1 MSKFLHQFLVVLMS
15 LMTSVT
21 FAQQLT
27 NANFEDWSGAA
38 FDGNVQPAGWNASN
52 VTQFGF
58 KFNFAHRETGR
69 NGGYCMMVQDQDVGA
84 AGITETSP
92 GYFSLG
98 QPWVYV
104 KSLTSVSS
112 ASAGTYGG
120 VTWSYRP
127 DTMSVWIK
135 RTGSNWDKE
144 DFYLLYYSWSGTA
157 KSNKY
162 MGKNESCSTTDTYTD
177 EESDIR
183 LVLDGN
189 ECGTNQ
195 KANQVSEGMWRER
208 KQYGSW
214 TNIRVPIYY
223 MNNTV
228 PEKMN
233 IIFSASNYPNFRANS
248 GLYAGNSLYI
258 DDIELIY
265 SAAIQKIYIDGVEWK
280 GFDPNSSA
288 VQNYPLGEDA
298 TAIPSIEAV
307 RGAGSLTNARG
318 TTVSFPG
325 RTLSGSEITVTNGDL
340 SSTPTTIVVKSGD
353 GKSTKTYKIQ
363 FQKAASSN
371 TKLAGIHYIYKDKNG
386 NNVIANIDDFSPTKT
401 NYNVELPYGTTA
413 APILADSLIDKQ
425 EEKQKIALTQ
435 ATSTTGTATI
445 VVTAPNNQA
454 TTTYTI
460 KFSIGKLADNTLKG
474 ITVNG
479 TEIPGFTPGQTVYKV
494 SLPVGTTK
502 VPEIKAISEYPAGA
516 QTIEYVL
523 PTAENLDGGQAQI
536 KVTTP
541 GNTTARIYKL
551 NFKLEASSY
560 AYLKDLKVGNYITNF
575 EPEKLTY
582 YVNLPL
588 GTTSLPTII
597 AVKGDEYQ
605 AEPEISSLGEG
616 VVDGTV
622 RITTT
627 AGNGDQVVYK
637 IVFSTEKSDNSS
649 LKAILINGTP
659 IPGFNPNVTAY
670 VYALPVGT
678 TEMPTI
684 TWIEGDEYQTITL
697 TTAGLNGKS
706 RLMVT
711 AGDGSTTIYQIT
723 FSVQTYTDNT
733 LKALYVG
740 GKLIDGFESEKDEY
754 WVNLEQGTTELPAVT
769 YELQNEEFQS
779 ATARG
784 FNGLNGD
791 YKITVR
797 PQSGASRT
805 YIIHFSVATS
815 NNVKLKMLYIDGVP
829 VEGFDPEILNYVD
842 SLPEGVSTIPAVT
855 FEKDEET
862 QRVLSILE
870 NRIQTITV
878 TAESGAKREY
888 TITFVLR
895 VSKNAFLNNIFVDGV
910 ELEGFRKDSLTYTYQ
925 MTTERCPEI
934 TVDKAP
940 GQQVTITAPYGA
952 GIATIKVKPE
962 EGEANTYTIEFIPT
976 AAVSVRLQGILVN
989 GVALEDFEPTT
1000 MHYTAE
1006 FEKTLPEV
1014 TPVKD
1019 HESQS
1024 VQVLWKG
1031 NVAWLHVSDAD
1042 GNKAAYSVTF
1052 IQKKLGISSLQG
1064 IYADG
1069 QLIDGFAATTLDYSY
1084 ELEPGSTYPEITY
1097 QIADETEVVFFGQLA
1112 EGKWGIIVVA
1122 EDGTKAEY
1130 TVTYTIKAYNDV
1142 TLANLEVEGFD
1153 IQYVPETT
1161 VYGTFVIDEGVTLPQ
1176 ITATPRKGQSVMIF
1190 NENDS
1195 TQHVLVM
1202 AESGAENTYIINYS
1216 RVRSD
1221 NVNLAKIY
1229 VGGEPLFGFTP
1240 EVRNYTYT
1248 LPRDAKTVPSINAI
1262 PALDNQTVTT
1272 YFSCPDGVTKIE
1284 VVSQKGTKGEYTI
1297 AFPVE
1302 KSDNTLLKK
1311 LVINNET
1318 RDVNV
1323 TDYHFEVPFG
1333 TTDPYLVQ
1341 YEQEPGQ
1348 LIHFIDAPITGTTKI
1363 IVTNEKGNNS
1373 RTYTISYT
1381 IKEPVGENK
1390 VTKVNYSYVNA
1401 AGTSIPGELTLTPGE
1416 NIVDL
1421 PFGCTSFDV
1430 EEPAKSYPEQ
1440 AIIFYNGGIR
1450 RGTKIIAVANR
1461 AGEKDIVYTIKAR
1474 MPEFETVGKLKE
1486 LRFNGEL
1493 VPNWHPDVYN
1503 YMINVTAQPSAT
1515 NFTYETYEANKNV
1528 TVSAFNATK
1537 KQVTFTVDGGEVY
1550 SVCWYYQ
1557 NDGKYL
1563 KNGEY
1568 YDYLDFSQEWENT
1581 TTAAMWKSSWTS
1593 SASAT
1598 STKMSTGFKPH
1609 GWTVPADKVAG
1620 LEYDI
1625 SVFGSHVV
1633 DLFWYTGKEV
1643 IAAGT
1648 NGALLSTIN
1657 GASIN
1662 GSMPGMM
1669 TLGGTMSITPG
1680 KSGSSTSSISY
1691 TESNFITMRNTPDSL
1706 SMRYKSLSANNVTG
1720 WSFEL
1725 RTVAGTTRPQTFPG
1739 NYNQSSWRYASLAIN
1754 AYTSPMSKYALT
1766 INSAHTTNAGDMGGS
1781 NTIYTSDLQVENIH
1795 FVYNSELTAATV
1807 NGNATTKSGNTFTY
1821 TLGANEIITGT
1832 PALKF
1837 TKKVHDQM
1845 QTIEWLDNG
1854 EWVNG
1859 KLRAKVVNYGE
1870 NSVDNT
1876 EYIVELVRAA
1886 AESVGFSANFGS
1898 FPTTKSNDTLFVNLP
1913 YGMKTI
1919 PSLTITPDNVHQLV
1933 SITKENNAVT
1943 VNVQAETGADTTVV
1957 YVFREVKSN
1966 SVEFEQGIEAVDS
1979 KGNDVDLWT
1988 VDADNFVYKVITAE
2002 MPTIIYYKQI
2012 GQAVDI
2018 NYTKDLIT
2026 LIVTAADG
2034 KTKRTYIIH
2043 REDPSV
2049 TTSGQI
2055 EEFYKGTNL
2064 WPELGNDDYEAEENR
2079 PTELISFVRKNETD
2093 SVVYIQTPTKMEW
2106 QVYGSQNHTYVL
2118 TYPTSASS
2126 NAKLADILIGGVHL
2140 TDFSEQDFEYIIESD
2155 TMLIL
2160 TLVESELAQTI
2171 QTAQTIAD
2179 ETIVVYTTTVTA
2191 EDQATVSTYTI
2202 TVKRPQSDNALLAGI
2217 MLNSEMIAN
2226 FNPTNFNYEVELPA
2240 PAVKKA
2246 QPKMP
2251 SISFLAGH
2259 AGQRITI
2266 KPGELNG
2273 DPTELFVQSEAG
2285 DDNTYTITVNAAPSA
2300 CADLTGIT
2308 INGEAVDQFEP
2319 GRHYYSQSLKTS
2331 QVEIDWTTDDRFQ
2344 NITLEKQTIH
2354 EDHEYRYTLH
2364 VSAEDGIHT
2373 AKYEVMIY
2381 VENQSNDAQLANITL
2396 NGKNFDDFERALNED
2411 LVFDG
2416 GNNNYIIYLPAGT
2429 TILPEVSAQLKMDG
2443 QQVEIIQKKDSILL
2457 DVKAVDG
2464 TPNQYVLKFIVP
2476 LSKNADL
2483 SMIYLDGD
2491 SLPGFEPNYYFY
2503 QVNLPV
2509 GVHTMPEVAAQ
2520 KGENSQKIVAIEM
2533 DNDKFQATIIVQAE
2547 DPKTRENT
2555 YVVVFHT
2562 TQSDAD
2568 KLDMI
2573 YQDGQPLDGFRP
2585 DSMYYA
2591 MSLPVGTIA
2600 FPDLAWQEADDF
2612 QTIHMDT
2619 VDMTA
2624 DMLIRQIIVAA
2635 ESGKKSTYT
2644 VSYTIEKS
2652 TIDTLQAIFINQK
2665 QLTEFEARKEEY
2677 RYILTAQEAADLDGK
2692 LPTVEYISGDEYQTV
2707 LVSQALDSLESKS
2720 LGYKTLITVTAASGK
2735 TRTYVIHYPVEK
2747 SGDAALNMIML
2758 SGKPIVGFD
2767 EERLAY
2773 RLEVEYGADL
2783 PLVSVVKKE
2792 DAQVCDIRFSGDSIY
2807 VDVTAENGF
2816 KQTYSL
2822 FFERRL
2828 SANAK
2833 LADIIINGHDD
2844 VRFRPDEYDYLFR
2857 LPYGEDTIPTITWVL
2872 QDSMQTVPDGL
2883 QLDTLETGHVV
2894 AQITVIAPNGE
2905 DEASYVITFQFEKN
2919 NDNKLLA
2926 LYIDTTLV
2934 AGFDSRLTEYE
2945 YNHPFGADS
2954 TAFFGIDRIHYVLSD
2969 TLAQDTIYAD
2979 EHGAIFIA
2987 VTAQNGAENIYS
2999 ITQTIGFD
3007 NDNALS
3013 AILLDGDTIRGFDPE
3028 ILGYTYFVPEGSM
3041 PPELEAFARSANADD
3056 PIWRDVQAGD
3066 TCFITV
3072 RAQDKSERKYFVHFA
3087 ISTLNTALEPTA
3099 DDVLIKRI
3107 PGTFQ
3112 IFVGTLRAGV
3122 TFALFDQFGNPFFR
3136 EPMAIAP
3143 ADVND
3148 ADIIID
3154 ADQRER
3160 LNDIYNSRS
3169 GVLIDLVPDQIYI
3182 YGFYCNSNKTSLKS
3196 GKLKITK

>member
-1 MSKFLHQFLVVLMS
+1 
-15 LMTSVT
+15 
-21 FAQQLT
+21 
-27 NANFEDWSGAA
+27 
-38 FDGNVQPAGWNASN
+38 
-52 VTQFGF
+52 
-58 KFNFAHRETGR
+58 
-69 NGGYCMMVQDQDVGA
+69 
-84 AGITETSP
+84 
-92 GYFSLG
+92 
-98 QPWVYV
+98 
-104 KSLTSVSS
+104 
-112 ASAGTYGG
+112 
-120 VTWSYRP
+120 
-127 DTMSVWIK
+127 
-135 RTGSNWDKE
+135 
-144 DFYLLYYSWSGTA
+144 
-157 KSNKY
+157 
-162 MGKNESCSTTDTYTD
+162 
-177 EESDIR
+177 
-183 LVLDGN
+183 
-189 ECGTNQ
+189 
-195 KANQVSEGMWRER
+195 
-208 KQYGSW
+208 
-214 TNIRVPIYY
+214 
-223 MNNTV
+223 
-228 PEKMN
+228 
-233 IIFSASNYPNFRANS
+233 
-248 GLYAGNSLYI
+248 
-258 DDIELIY
+258 
-265 SAAIQKIYIDGVEWK
+265 
-280 GFDPNSSA
+280 
-288 VQNYPLGEDA
+288 
-298 TAIPSIEAV
+298 
-307 RGAGSLTNARG
+307 
-318 TTVSFPG
+318 
-325 RTLSGSEITVTNGDL
+325 
-340 SSTPTTIVVKSGD
+340 
-353 GKSTKTYKIQ
+353 
-363 FQKAASSN
+363 
-371 TKLAGIHYIYKDKNG
+371 
-386 NNVIANIDDFSPTKT
+386 
-401 NYNVELPYGTTA
+401 
-413 APILADSLIDKQ
+413 
-425 EEKQKIALTQ
+425 
-435 ATSTTGTATI
+435 
-445 VVTAPNNQA
+445 
-454 TTTYTI
+454 
-460 KFSIGKLADNTLKG
+460 
-474 ITVNG
+474 
-479 TEIPGFTPGQTVYKV
+479 
-494 SLPVGTTK
+494 
-502 VPEIKAISEYPAGA
+502 
-516 QTIEYVL
+516 
-523 PTAENLDGGQAQI
+523 
-536 KVTTP
+536 
-541 GNTTARIYKL
+541 
-551 NFKLEASSY
+551 
-560 AYLKDLKVGNYITNF
+560 
-575 EPEKLTY
+575 
-582 YVNLPL
+582 
-588 GTTSLPTII
+588 
-597 AVKGDEYQ
+597 
-605 AEPEISSLGEG
+605 
-616 VVDGTV
+616 
-622 RITTT
+622 
-627 AGNGDQVVYK
+627 
-637 IVFSTEKSDNSS
+637 
-649 LKAILINGTP
+649 
-659 IPGFNPNVTAY
+659 
-670 VYALPVGT
+670 
-678 TEMPTI
+678 
-684 TWIEGDEYQTITL
+684 
-697 TTAGLNGKS
+697 
-706 RLMVT
+706 
-711 AGDGSTTIYQIT
+711 
-723 FSVQTYTDNT
+723 
-733 LKALYVG
+733 
-740 GKLIDGFESEKDEY
+740 
-754 WVNLEQGTTELPAVT
+754 
-769 YELQNEEFQS
+769 
-779 ATARG
+779 
-784 FNGLNGD
+784 
-791 YKITVR
+791 
-797 PQSGASRT
+797 
-805 YIIHFSVATS
+805 
-815 NNVKLKMLYIDGVP
+815 
-829 VEGFDPEILNYVD
+829 
-842 SLPEGVSTIPAVT
+842 
-855 FEKDEET
+855 
-862 QRVLSILE
+862 
-870 NRIQTITV
+870 
-878 TAESGAKREY
+878 
-888 TITFVLR
+888 
-895 VSKNAFLNNIFVDGV
+895 
-910 ELEGFRKDSLTYTYQ
+910 
-925 MTTERCPEI
+925 
-934 TVDKAP
+934 
-940 GQQVTITAPYGA
+940 
-952 GIATIKVKPE
+952 
-962 EGEANTYTIEFIPT
+962 
-976 AAVSVRLQGILVN
+976 
-989 GVALEDFEPTT
+989 
-1000 MHYTAE
+1000 
-1006 FEKTLPEV
+1006 
-1014 TPVKD
+1014 
-1019 HESQS
+1019 
-1024 VQVLWKG
+1024 
-1031 NVAWLHVSDAD
+1031 
-1042 GNKAAYSVTF
+1042 
-1052 IQKKLGISSLQG
+1052 
-1064 IYADG
+1064 
-1069 QLIDGFAATTLDYSY
+1069 
-1084 ELEPGSTYPEITY
+1084 
-1097 QIADETEVVFFGQLA
+1097 
-1112 EGKWGIIVVA
+1112 
-1122 EDGTKAEY
+1122 
-1130 TVTYTIKAYNDV
+1130 
-1142 TLANLEVEGFD
+1142 
-1153 IQYVPETT
+1153 
-1161 VYGTFVIDEGVTLPQ
+1161 
-1176 ITATPRKGQSVMIF
+1176 
-1190 NENDS
+1190 
-1195 TQHVLVM
+1195 
-1202 AESGAENTYIINYS
+1202 
-1216 RVRSD
+1216 
-1221 NVNLAKIY
+1221 
-1229 VGGEPLFGFTP
+1229 
-1240 EVRNYTYT
+1240 
-1248 LPRDAKTVPSINAI
+1248 
-1262 PALDNQTVTT
+1262 
-1272 YFSCPDGVTKIE
+1272 
-1284 VVSQKGTKGEYTI
+1284 
-1297 AFPVE
+1297 
-1302 KSDNTLLKK
+1302 
-1311 LVINNET
+1311 
-1318 RDVNV
+1318 
-1323 TDYHFEVPFG
+1323 
-1333 TTDPYLVQ
+1333 
-1341 YEQEPGQ
+1341 
-1348 LIHFIDAPITGTTKI
+1348 
-1363 IVTNEKGNNS
+1363 
-1373 RTYTISYT
+1373 
-1381 IKEPVGENK
+1381 
-1390 VTKVNYSYVNA
+1390 
-1401 AGTSIPGELTLTPGE
+1401 
-1416 NIVDL
+1416 
-1421 PFGCTSFDV
+1421 
-1430 EEPAKSYPEQ
+1430 
-1440 AIIFYNGGIR
+1440 
-1450 RGTKIIAVANR
+1450 
-1461 AGEKDIVYTIKAR
+1461 
-1474 MPEFETVGKLKE
+1474 
-1486 LRFNGEL
+1486 
-1493 VPNWHPDVYN
+1493 
-1503 YMINVTAQPSAT
+1503 
-1515 NFTYETYEANKNV
+1515 
-1528 TVSAFNATK
+1528 
-1537 KQVTFTVDGGEVY
+1537 
-1550 SVCWYYQ
+1550 
-1557 NDGKYL
+1557 
-1563 KNGEY
+1563 
-1568 YDYLDFSQEWENT
+1568 
-1581 TTAAMWKSSWTS
+1581 
-1593 SASAT
+1593 
-1598 STKMSTGFKPH
+1598 
-1609 GWTVPADKVAG
+1609 
-1620 LEYDI
+1620 
-1625 SVFGSHVV
+1625 
-1633 DLFWYTGKEV
+1633 
-1643 IAAGT
+1643 
-1648 NGALLSTIN
+1648 
-1657 GASIN
+1657 
-1662 GSMPGMM
+1662 
-1669 TLGGTMSITPG
+1669 
-1680 KSGSSTSSISY
+1680 
-1691 TESNFITMRNTPDSL
+1691 
-1706 SMRYKSLSANNVTG
+1706 
-1720 WSFEL
+1720 
-1725 RTVAGTTRPQTFPG
+1725 
-1739 NYNQSSWRYASLAIN
+1739 
-1754 AYTSPMSKYALT
+1754 
-1766 INSAHTTNAGDMGGS
+1766 
-1781 NTIYTSDLQVENIH
+1781 
-1795 FVYNSELTAATV
+1795 
-1807 NGNATTKSGNTFTY
+1807 
-1821 TLGANEIITGT
+1821 
-1832 PALKF
+1832 
-1837 TKKVHDQM
+1837 
-1845 QTIEWLDNG
+1845 
-1854 EWVNG
+1854 
-1859 KLRAKVVNYGE
+1859 
-1870 NSVDNT
+1870 
-1876 EYIVELVRAA
+1876 
-1886 AESVGFSANFGS
+1886 
-1898 FPTTKSNDTLFVNLP
+1898 
-1913 YGMKTI
+1913 
-1919 PSLTITPDNVHQLV
+1919 
-1933 SITKENNAVT
+1933 
-1943 VNVQAETGADTTVV
+1943 ADTTVV
-1957 YVFREVKSN
+1957 YVFRDVKS
-1966 SVEFEQGIEAVDS
+1966 SDVELEGEYAPFFEAELNNKEVDIIPV
-1979 KGNDVDLWT
+1979 DVD
-1988 VDADNFVYKVITAE
+1988 NFIYKVVTTN
-2002 MPTIIYYKQI
+2002 MPVIKYDKKQ

-2034 KTKRTYIIH
+2034 KTKRTYFIH

-2055 EEFYKGTNL
+2055 EEFYKDTNL

-2126 NAKLADILIGGVHL
+2126 NAKLADILVGGIHL

-2171 QTAQTIAD
+2171 QTAQTVAD

-2191 EDQATVSTYTI
+2191 EDKATVSTYTI

-2240 PAVKKA
+2240 PAVKKV

-2331 QVEIDWTTDDRFQ
+2331 QVDIDWTTDDRFQ

-2591 MSLPVGTIA
+2591 KSLPVGTIA

>member
-15 LMTSVT
+15 LMTSLT
-21 FAQQLT
+21 FAQQVP
-27 NANFEDWSGAA
+27 NSDFEDWSAAA
-38 FDGNVQPAGWNASN
+38 FDGNPQAQGWNASN
-52 VTQFGF
+52 VEQVGM
-58 KFNFAHRETGR
+58 KFNFAHRESGHKG
-69 NGGYCMMVQDQDVGA
+69 NYSFMVQDQSVGA
-84 AGITETSP
+84 MGITETSP

-98 QPWVYV
+98 VPWAYLP
-104 KSLTSVSS
+104 SIT
-112 ASAGTYGG
+112 AINQATAGTEGG
-120 VTWSYRP
+120 ISWTHRP

-157 KSNKY
+157 KGSKY
-162 MGKNESCSTTDTYTD
+162 KGKNGSCTSTSRTN
-177 EESDIR
+177 EESDVR
-183 LVLDGN
+183 QAVNGN
-189 ECGTNQ
+189 ECGTDT
-195 KANQVSEGMWRER
+195 KVTQVAEGMWRER

-214 TNIRVPIYY
+214 TNIKVPIYY
-223 MNNTV
+223 MNNTA
-228 PEKMN
+228 PTMMN
-233 IIFSASNYPNFRANS
+233 IIFSASNYPNFRAND
-248 GLYAGNSLYI
+248 GLYEGNSLYV
-258 DDIELIY
+258 DDLELIY

-288 VQNYPLGEDA
+288 VQNYPLGENA
-298 TAIPSIEAV
+298 TAVPSIEAI
-307 RGAGSLTNARG
+307 RGAGSITNARG
-318 TTVSFPG
+318 DVAKFPG
-325 RTLSGSEITVTNGDL
+325 RTLSGSEITITNGDL

-1112 EGKWGIIVVA
+1112 EGKWGVIVVA

-1153 IQYVPETT
+1153 IQYAPETT
-1161 VYGTFVIDEGVTLPQ
+1161 EYGIFVIDEGVTLPQ

-1221 NVNLAKIY
+1221 NVNLANIY

-1248 LPRDAKTVPSINAI
+1248 LPRDAKAVPSINAI

-1272 YFSCPDGVTKIE
+1272 YFSRPDGVTKIE

-1333 TTDPYLVQ
+1333 TTDPYLIQ

-1381 IKEPVGENK
+1381 TAEPVGENK

-1401 AGTSIPGELTLTPGE
+1401 AGNSVPGELTLTPGE

-1450 RGTKIIAVANR
+1450 RGAKIIAVANR
-1461 AGEKDIVYTIKAR
+1461 TGEKDIVYTIKAR
-1474 MPEFETVGKLKE
+1474 MPEFETAGKLKE

-1493 VPNWHPDVYN
+1493 VPNWRPDVYN

-1515 NFTYETYEANKNV
+1515 NFTYQTYESGKTV
-1528 TVSAFNATK
+1528 TVSTFNAKT

-1550 SVCWYYQ
+1550 SVCWYYT
-1557 NDGKYL
+1557 N
-1563 KNGEY
+1563 
-1568 YDYLDFSQEWENT
+1568 YDQLLDFSGDWVAVEHGVGY
-1581 TTAAMWKSSWTS
+1581 KPS
-1593 SASAT
+1593 SAW
-1598 STKMSTGFKPH
+1598 K
-1609 GWTVPADKVAG
+1609 VPGDFDDDGGYTWKIPGIVN
-1620 LEYDI
+1620 LTYT
-1625 SVFGSHVV
+1625 
-1633 DLFWYTGKEV
+1633 TGKEV
-1643 IAAGT
+1643 TPGGQRGVVLNT
-1648 NGALLSTIN
+1648 LRGAPMNTSV
-1657 GASIN
+1657 
-1662 GSMPGMM
+1662 PGMM
-1669 TLGGTMSITPG
+1669 TLGAMSLTLGSSGNSSSSVTKNATVGTTYKNTPEALAFDAKPMSTTNITNWKVWLTMSDGSNYKESNYTGDFSDLNRWTPVNIP
-1680 KSGSSTSSISY
+1680 ISY
-1691 TESNFITMRNTPDSL
+1691 SGVGTVSKFNVMFSSCDQEN
-1706 SMRYKSLSANNVTG
+1706 ANKFN
-1720 WSFEL
+1720 
-1725 RTVAGTTRPQTFPG
+1725 
-1739 NYNQSSWRYASLAIN
+1739 
-1754 AYTSPMSKYALT
+1754 
-1766 INSAHTTNAGDMGGS
+1766 GS
-1781 NTIYTSDLQVENIH
+1781 TIYESSVMLDNIR
-1795 FVYNSELTAATV
+1795 FAYNSELTAATV
-1807 NGNATTKSGNTFTY
+1807 NGKSTTKSGNTFTY
-1821 TLGANEIITGT
+1821 TLDQNEVITGT

-1837 TKKVHDQM
+1837 TKKVQDQM
-1845 QTIEWLDNG
+1845 QTIEWLDNA

-1870 NSVDNT
+1870 NSLDNT

-1886 AESVGFSANFGS
+1886 AESVGFTANFGS

-1933 SITKENNAVT
+1933 SITKESNAVT

-1957 YVFREVKSN
+1957 YVFSEVKS
-1966 SVEFEQGIEAVDS
+1966 SDVELEGEYAPFFEAEIAELNHKEVDIVPV
-1979 KGNDVDLWT
+1979 DVD
-1988 VDADNFVYKVITAE
+1988 NFIYKVVTTN
-2002 MPTIIYYKQI
+2002 MPVIKYEKKQ

-2191 EDQATVSTYTI
+2191 ENQATVSTYTI

-2591 MSLPVGTIA
+2591 KSLPVGTIA

-2905 DEASYVITFQFEKN
+2905 DEASYIITFQFEKN

-3136 EPMAIAP
+3136 EPIAIAP

>member
-21 FAQQLT
+21 FAQQVP
-27 NANFEDWSGAA
+27 NSDFEDWSAAA
-38 FDGNVQPAGWNASN
+38 FDGNPQAQGWNASN
-52 VTQFGF
+52 VEQVGM
-58 KFNFAHRETGR
+58 KFNFAHRESGHKG
-69 NGGYCMMVQDQDVGA
+69 NYSFMVQDQSVGA
-84 AGITETSP
+84 MGITETSP

-98 QPWVYV
+98 VPWAYLP
-104 KSLTSVSS
+104 SIT
-112 ASAGTYGG
+112 AINQATAGTEGG
-120 VTWSYRP
+120 ISWTHRP

-157 KSNKY
+157 KGSKY
-162 MGKNESCSTTDTYTD
+162 KGKNGSCTSTSRTN
-177 EESDIR
+177 EESDVR
-183 LVLDGN
+183 QAVNGN
-189 ECGTNQ
+189 ECGTDT
-195 KANQVSEGMWRER
+195 KVTQVAEGMWRER

-214 TNIRVPIYY
+214 TNIKVPIYY
-223 MNNTV
+223 MNNTA
-228 PEKMN
+228 PTMMN
-233 IIFSASNYPNFRANS
+233 IIFSASNYPNFRAND
-248 GLYAGNSLYI
+248 GLYEGNSLYV
-258 DDIELIY
+258 DDLELIY

-288 VQNYPLGEDA
+288 VQNYPLGENA
-298 TAIPSIEAV
+298 TAVPSIEAI
-307 RGAGSLTNARG
+307 RGAGSITNARG
-318 TTVSFPG
+318 DVAKFPG
-325 RTLSGSEITVTNGDL
+325 RTLSGSEITITNGDL

-454 TTTYTI
+454 TATYTI

-1097 QIADETEVVFFGQLA
+1097 QIDDETEVVFFGQLA

-1153 IQYVPETT
+1153 IQYAPETT

-1176 ITATPRKGQSVMIF
+1176 IKATPRKGQSVMIF

-1221 NVNLAKIY
+1221 NVNLANIY
-1229 VGGEPLFGFTP
+1229 VGGEPLFGFTS

-1272 YFSCPDGVTKIE
+1272 YFSRPDGVTKIE

-1318 RDVNV
+1318 CDVNV

-1373 RTYTISYT
+1373 RTYTINYT
-1381 IKEPVGENK
+1381 IAEPVGENK

-1401 AGTSIPGELTLTPGE
+1401 AGETIQGEKALNPGE

-1450 RGTKIIAVANR
+1450 RGAKIIAVANR
-1461 AGEKDIVYTIKAR
+1461 AGEKDVVYTIKPV
-1474 MPEFETVGKLKE
+1474 MPEFETAGKLKE

-1493 VPNWHPDVYN
+1493 VPNWRPDVYN

-1515 NFTYETYEANKNV
+1515 NFTYQTYESDKTV
-1528 TVSAFNATK
+1528 TVSTFNAKT
-1537 KQVTFTVDGGEVY
+1537 KQVTFTVDGGETY
-1550 SVCWYYQ
+1550 SVCWFYQ
-1557 NDGKYL
+1557 NDDPQFDFT
-1563 KNGEY
+1563 KN
-1568 YDYLDFSQEWENT
+1568 WVP
-1581 TTAAMWKSSWTS
+1581 AAKGPGYKPTSAWK
-1593 SASAT
+1593 
-1598 STKMSTGFKPH
+1598 
-1609 GWTVPADKVAG
+1609 VPADYADK
-1620 LEYDI
+1620 LEYNIDFI
-1625 SVFGSHVV
+1625 VHVN
-1633 DLFWYTGKEV
+1633 LIYATGKEV
-1643 IAAGT
+1643 IKAGV
-1648 NGALLSTIN
+1648 NGALLSTLR
-1657 GASIN
+1657 GAPMN
-1662 GSMPGMM
+1662 GSVPGMM
-1669 TLGGTMSITPG
+1669 TTGNMSLSLATSGG
-1680 KSGSSTSSISY
+1680 STSSMSIDKS
-1691 TESNFITMRNTPDSL
+1691 TGVQFRNTPEQFTLDYTPLTSTNITSWYYDIL
-1706 SMRYKSLSANNVTG
+1706 LTD
-1720 WSFEL
+1720 
-1725 RTVAGTTRPQTFPG
+1725 GTNTKTTHYAG
-1739 NYNQSSWRYASLAIN
+1739 NYNNLNMSNPATKTLDYTGLGAI
-1754 AYTSPMSKYALT
+1754 SRMSFA
-1766 INSAHTTNAGDMGGS
+1766 INSAHTANA
-1781 NTIYTSDLQVENIH
+1781 NDLGTGATGQAMYESQLLIQDLH
-1795 FVYNSELTAATV
+1795 FIYNSELTAATV
-1807 NGNATTKSGNTFTY
+1807 NGKSTTKSGNTFTY
-1821 TLGANEIITGT
+1821 TLDQNEVITGT

-1837 TKKVHDQM
+1837 TKKVQDQM
-1845 QTIEWLDNG
+1845 QTIEWLDNA

-1859 KLRAKVVNYGE
+1859 KLRAKVINYGE
-1870 NSVDNT
+1870 NSLDNT
-1876 EYIVELVRAA
+1876 EYIVELVRPA
-1886 AESVGFSANFGS
+1886 AESVGFTANFGS

-1933 SITKENNAVT
+1933 SITKESNAVT
-1943 VNVQAETGADTTVV
+1943 VNVKAETGADTTVV
-1957 YVFREVKSN
+1957 YVFREVKS
-1966 SVEFEQGIEAVDS
+1966 SDVELEGEYAPFFEAEIAELNHKEVDIVPV
-1979 KGNDVDLWT
+1979 DVD
-1988 VDADNFVYKVITAE
+1988 NFIYKVVTTN
-2002 MPTIIYYKQI
+2002 MPVIKYEKKQ

-2034 KTKRTYIIH
+2034 KTKRTYFIH
-2043 REDPSV
+2043 RENPSV

-2171 QTAQTIAD
+2171 QTTQTVAD

-2191 EDQATVSTYTI
+2191 ENQATVSTYTI

-2240 PAVKKA
+2240 PAVKKV

-2591 MSLPVGTIA
+2591 KSLPVGTIA

-2905 DEASYVITFQFEKN
+2905 DEASYIITFQFEKN